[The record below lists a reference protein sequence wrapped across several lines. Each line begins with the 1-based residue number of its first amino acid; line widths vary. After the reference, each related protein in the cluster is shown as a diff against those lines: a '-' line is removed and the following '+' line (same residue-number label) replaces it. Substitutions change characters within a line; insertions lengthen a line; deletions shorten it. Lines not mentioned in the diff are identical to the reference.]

1 MIPALVLPVSLP
13 EGIITP
19 MPNSDT
25 ARTATRQIARGAA
38 VVILAYLVTT
48 PIRLLSTIL
57 TARIFGTSPA
67 SEAFFASN
75 RFAEILFNLVAGG
88 ALGSAFIPTFTGLLA
103 KKDRATAWKLASAIT
118 NLVLLVLSLLSLL
131 TIIFARQVV
140 HYILAPGFSLVDP
153 AKEALAAE
161 LLRIQLPSALVFG
174 LSGLFMGILN
184 AHQHFLLPALAPAI
198 YNLGWIFGLL
208 VLSPSLGIHGLAW
221 GVLLGAGFH
230 MLIQLPMVLKLPE
243 RRYSLTLG
251 LKTEQVREVLVLMLP
266 RLLGV
271 AVVQLNF
278 LLNTY
283 LASLQPEGSVTAIT
297 LAWTVMLMPQ
307 AAIAQ
312 SIATAALPTFSAQAA
327 RGRMEHMRISLA
339 ATLRGV
345 LLLAI
350 PTSIGLI
357 LLRQPLV
364 QLLFQHGGAF
374 NDQSTQMVTWALLWY
389 GAGLVGHCIV
399 EIISRAFY
407 ALHDTRTPVMVGI
420 AAMSMNLVFSL
431 AFSALF
437 RSIGWLPHGGLALAN
452 SLATAI
458 ECAILLVIMRKRLQ
472 GLEGKSIAALVVKA
486 LLAALLM
493 SISLWSWLNY
503 SNQFNPA
510 LIALG
515 GILIGAI
522 VYGMVVFA
530 SGIQE
535 ISSLWVSVR
544 KKLHR

>member
-1 MIPALVLPVSLP
+1 LDDPFSMRIP

-19 MPNSDT
+19 MPSSDT
-25 ARTATRQIARGAA
+25 ARTATRQIARGAV

-57 TARIFGTSPA
+57 TARIFGTGAA

-131 TIIFARQVV
+131 AIIFARQVV

-184 AHQHFLLPALAPAI
+184 AHQHFLLPALAPAM
-198 YNLGWIFGLL
+198 YTLGWIFGLL
-208 VLSPSLGIHGLAW
+208 VLVPSLGIHGLAW
-221 GVLLGAGFH
+221 GVLCGAVLH
-230 MLIQLPMVLKLPE
+230 MLIQLPMVFKLPG
-243 RRYSLTLG
+243 RRFSLTLG
-251 LKTEQVREVLVLMLP
+251 LKTQPVRAVLVLMLP

-278 LLNTY
+278 LLNTF

-327 RGRMEHMRISLA
+327 RGRLEQMRSSLA

-350 PTSIGLI
+350 PTSFGLI

-364 QLLFQHGGAF
+364 QLLFQQGSAF
-374 NDQSTQMVTWALLWY
+374 NDRSTQMVTWALLWY

-407 ALHDTRTPVMVGI
+407 ALQDTRTPVMVGI

-458 ECAILLVIMRKRLQ
+458 ECFILLAIMRTRLQ
-472 GLEGKSIAALVVKA
+472 GLEGKSVLILVSKA
-486 LLAALLM
+486 MLAALLM
-493 SISLWSWLNY
+493 SIAISVWMTNTAQES
-503 SNQFNPA
+503 S
-510 LIALG
+510 IIVALG
-515 GILIGAI
+515 GILVGAV
-522 VYGMVVFA
+522 VYGLVVFF
-530 SGIQE
+530 SRVQE
-535 ISSLWVSVR
+535 ISTLWFSLR
-544 KKLHR
+544 RKLHF

>member
-1 MIPALVLPVSLP
+1 
-13 EGIITP
+13 
-19 MPNSDT
+19 MPPLDS
-25 ARTATRQIARGAA
+25 AQTATRQIARGAA
-38 VVILAYLVTT
+38 MVILAYLITT

-57 TARIFGTSPA
+57 TARIFGTGPA

-103 KKDRATAWKLASAIT
+103 KKDRVTAWKLASSIT

-131 TIIFARQVV
+131 AIIFARQVV
-140 HYILAPGFSLVDP
+140 HYILAPGFSLADP

-174 LSGLFMGILN
+174 LSGLCMGILN
-184 AHQHFLLPALAPAI
+184 AHQHFLLPALAPAM

-221 GVLLGAGFH
+221 GVLLGAVLH
-230 MLIQLPMVLKLPE
+230 MFIQLPMIFKLPG
-243 RRYSLTLG
+243 RQYSLTLG

-271 AVVQLNF
+271 AVIQLNF

-327 RGRMEHMRISLA
+327 RGRLEHMRISLA

-350 PTSIGLI
+350 PASIGLI
-357 LLRQPLV
+357 ILRLPLV
-364 QLLFQHGGAF
+364 QLLFQQGGVF

-420 AAMSMNLVFSL
+420 AAMSMNLAFSL

-437 RSIGWLPHGGLALAN
+437 RFFGWLPHGGLALAN

-458 ECAILLVIMRKRLQ
+458 ECVILLVIMHRRLQ
-472 GLEGKSIAALVVKA
+472 GLEGKSIIILTMKA
-486 LLAALLM
+486 ILAALLM
-493 SISLWSWLNY
+493 GMALSLWLN
-503 SNQFNPA
+503 SSINFSPTFVTLAGA
-510 LIALG
+510 LLGAL
-515 GILIGAI
+515 
-522 VYGMVVFA
+522 VYGIVVLL
-530 SGIQE
+530 SGVQE
-535 ISSLWVSVR
+535 ISNLWASVR
-544 KKLHR
+544 SKLHI

>member
-1 MIPALVLPVSLP
+1 
-13 EGIITP
+13 
-19 MPNSDT
+19 MPSSDT

-38 VVILAYLVTT
+38 VVILAYLITT

-57 TARIFGTSPA
+57 TARIFGTGPA

-88 ALGSAFIPTFTGLLA
+88 ALGSAFIPTFTALLA
-103 KKDRATAWKLASAIT
+103 KKDRMTAWKLASAIT

-131 TIIFARQVV
+131 AIIFARQVV

-184 AHQHFLLPALAPAI
+184 AHQHFLLPALAPAM

-221 GVLLGAGFH
+221 GVLLGAALH
-230 MLIQLPMVLKLPE
+230 MLIQLPMVFKLPG

-251 LKTEQVREVLVLMLP
+251 LKTEQVREVLLLMLP

-327 RGRMEHMRISLA
+327 RGKLEHMRASLA

-357 LLRQPLV
+357 LLRQPIV
-364 QLLFQHGGAF
+364 QLLFQHGGTF

-389 GAGLVGHCIV
+389 GAGLVGHCVV
-399 EIISRAFY
+399 EIISRVFY

-458 ECAILLVIMRKRLQ
+458 ESAILIAIMRKRLQ
-472 GLEGKSIAALVVKA
+472 GLEGKNIASLVVKA
-486 LLAALLM
+486 LLAATLM
-493 SISLWSWLNY
+493 AIALWSWLSY
-503 SNQFNPA
+503 SAQFTSA
-510 LIALG
+510 IVALG
-515 GILIGAI
+515 GILVGAI
-522 VYGMVVFA
+522 VYGIVISL
-530 SGIQE
+530 SGVQE
-535 ISSLWVSVR
+535 ISSLWISVR
-544 KKLHR
+544 KKIHI